1 MRLATPAPV
10 AVVELPPH
18 DGIARPLTAFLLAL
32 GGALAFVAGATLG
45 AWPIWS
51 LGIVAVCA
59 AVLAYRP

>member
-1 MRLATPAPV
+1 V
-10 AVVELPPH
+10 
-18 DGIARPLTAFLLAL
+18 IAQPLTAFLLAL

-45 AWPIWS
+45 AWPLWS